1 MQFENMWRRVF
12 GGFFSS
18 QKNSHVLTYA
28 YGMINSLN
36 MNMNHGIIYKLIVST
51 TDENGCVRM
60 ELKTFTKYPFSEDAF
75 NFSTEKKYITA
86 FADRRNG
93 GCG

>member
-1 MQFENMWRRVF
+1 
-12 GGFFSS
+12 
-18 QKNSHVLTYA
+18 
-28 YGMINSLN
+28 MINSLN

-60 ELKTFTKYPFSEDAF
+60 ELKTFTKYPFSKDAF
-75 NFSTEKKYITA
+75 NFSTEKIYITA